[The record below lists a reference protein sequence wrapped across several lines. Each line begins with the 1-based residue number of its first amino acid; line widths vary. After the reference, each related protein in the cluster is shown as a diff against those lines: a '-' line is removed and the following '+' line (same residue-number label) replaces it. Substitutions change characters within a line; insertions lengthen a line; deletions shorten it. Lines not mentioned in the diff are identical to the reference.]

1 MAGLSILAV
10 LATFG
15 AVYLGYPLL
24 LLALSAFAP
33 ARTNSRRGAAP
44 ASVSIIVCAH
54 NEAASIGAKLR
65 SVLESV
71 RGRPEAIEIIVCDD
85 GSTDTTGEIAAA
97 VAKEADLP
105 FRLMRLP
112 RGGKAAALREA
123 IRVAAGEVLVFSDAD
138 PLWDEATLGALL
150 EPFSDPQ
157 VGAVAGEVRSLRG
170 ARRSA
175 WRAGEGLFRAYES
188 AIRRAEDRLFGCV
201 SADGGLFALR
211 AGLAEPVPGDVTDDF
226 FLSTAA
232 VVRGYRIAFQPKA
245 AAYEVAPDGQRQHFR
260 RRVRITVRGLTGLWR
275 RRGLLNPFRTGAY
288 AFGLL
293 FHKLLRRLAPLL
305 LLPLWVAILS
315 LVVEERE
322 PVQVALFAGLSAA
335 MAATA
340 AILLLPLGVPKI
352 LRLPAYVG
360 IHLGGLAVGTL
371 LFLSGKRYTQW
382 APQKR

>member
-1 MAGLSILAV
+1 MAEVSILVV
-10 LATFG
+10 LAILA

-24 LLALSAFAP
+24 LIALSALAP
-33 ARTNSRRGAAP
+33 SRPASGRAAAP

-54 NEAASIGAKLR
+54 NEAESIGAKLR
-65 SVLESV
+65 SVLSSV
-71 RGRPEAIEIIVCDD
+71 RGRPERVEIIVCDD
-85 GSTDTTGEIAAA
+85 GSTDSTAAIVDSVVQQA
-97 VAKEADLP
+97 ELP

-123 IRVAAGEVLVFSDAD
+123 IGVAAGDVLVFSDAD
-138 PLWDEATLGALL
+138 PLWAETTLAALL
-150 EPFSDPQ
+150 EPFSDPR

-170 ARRSA
+170 GRRAA
-175 WRAGEGLFRAYES
+175 WRVGEALFRAYES
-188 AIRRAEDRLFGCV
+188 AIRAAEDRLFGCV

-211 AGLAEPVPGDVTDDF
+211 AHLAEPVPGDVTDDF

-232 VVRGYRIAFQPKA
+232 VAHGYRIAFRPEA
-245 AAYEVAPDGQRQHFR
+245 AVYELAPDGQRQHFR

-275 RRGLLNPFRTGAY
+275 RRALLNPFRTGAY

-305 LLPLWVAILS
+305 LLPLWAAMLA
-315 LVVEERE
+315 LVLEEGE
-322 PVQVALFAGLSAA
+322 PAQVAVFVALSAA
-335 MAATA
+335 LAATA
-340 AILLLPLGVPKI
+340 AILLLPLRVPKL

-371 LFLSGKRYTQW
+371 LFLGGKRYTQW